1 MVYTLACFL
10 SNKVAAFAPV
20 SGSMSP
26 DDYQICNP
34 QRPIPVIHIHG
45 TSDDSIPIQGNDY
58 VTPLQQVS
66 SYLSSLNNCSQKI
79 QMKMDMLGIR
89 KFHQIVIKASL

>member
-45 TSDDSIPIQGNDY
+45 TSDDSIPIQGND
-58 VTPLQQVS
+58 
-66 SYLSSLNNCSQKI
+66 
-79 QMKMDMLGIR
+79 
-89 KFHQIVIKASL
+89 